1 MVWPPA
7 PVSIR
12 YTPPAVRVHY
22 APIDLREPRNSL
34 PGSSKNST
42 GFPGLGELINR
53 LINLISRNRPTKTS
67 NLSAAPPTKII
78 TIAYPA
84 NPAPASRTHK
94 TKATCTFSTSVL
106 DPLVSIGSYMLAT
119 SWIVLTLAS
128 SIFVFMRYTRTAAPS
143 SSFIPTSE
151 LDVAPP
157 CRVPWDHLTSRSYT
171 SSPTPENIP
180 LPAVTKDELIALDT
194 TLHGSAPVGAALALS
209 TGIDAKNRVEGTTD
223 MNGASIGGKTLE
235 PALLVDCI
243 DASLLC
249 EYYETYRPPNLAKYP
264 PEDRMRVR
272 GREVRLAAKLQD
284 KRRRQDAKEGKN
296 EPKPSMRADFEVW
309 MEMMKHGC
317 IPGDKERPENWSLR
331 SIARWKTRDGGRN
344 ERAAKVKWA
353 DEV

>member
-1 MVWPPA
+1 MVWPPS

-12 YTPPAVRVHY
+12 YTPLAVRVHY
-22 APIDLREPRNSL
+22 APIDLREPRSSL
-34 PGSSKNST
+34 PGSSKSST

-53 LINLISRNRPTKTS
+53 LVDLISRKRPTKTS
-67 NLSAAPPTKII
+67 SLSARPTKII
-78 TIAYPA
+78 LIANPA
-84 NPAPASRTHK
+84 NPVPASSIHK
-94 TKATCTFSTSVL
+94 TKATCTFSNSVL

-119 SWIVLTLAS
+119 SWIVLVLAT
-128 SIFVFMRYTRTAAPS
+128 SIFVFMRYTRSATLS
-143 SSFIPTSE
+143 SSFTPTSE
-151 LDVAPP
+151 LDVAPS
-157 CRVPWDHLTSRSYT
+157 CRVPWDHLTSRSYK

-194 TLHGSAPVGAALALS
+194 TLDGSAPVGAALALS
-209 TGIDAKNRVEGTTD
+209 TGIDAKNRVGGTTD
-223 MNGASIGGKTLE
+223 MNGASVGGKTLE
-235 PALLVDCI
+235 PALLVDYI

-344 ERAAKVKWA
+344 GKAAKVKWA

>member
-12 YTPPAVRVHY
+12 YTPLAVRVHY
-22 APIDLREPRNSL
+22 APIDLREPRSSL
-34 PGSSKNST
+34 PGSSKKST

-67 NLSAAPPTKII
+67 NLSAAPPTKIV

-84 NPAPASRTHK
+84 NPAPAS
-94 TKATCTFSTSVL
+94 S
-106 DPLVSIGSYMLAT
+106 SYMLAT

-128 SIFVFMRYTRTAAPS
+128 SIFVFMRYTRSAALS

-151 LDVAPP
+151 LNVAPP

-194 TLHGSAPVGAALALS
+194 TLHGSAPVDAALALS

-344 ERAAKVKWA
+344 GKTAKVKWA